1 MPDRAALIHDFVSN
15 TVWKDW
21 PRKPIQGDAS
31 SRRYWRLTNG
41 DQTVI
46 LMDDA
51 PEIGGSTVPF
61 AAIAQLLLGHGL
73 CAPHILA
80 HDPDNGLMI
89 ISDLGNYDVAALLRA
104 RPEQEMALYRIS
116 VEVLVKLHNIK
127 PPDDLGRMT
136 AQVGADML
144 DPVGMFYCRA
154 DITDLQRQML
164 VALETYAP
172 IANTL
177 ALRDYHAENLVWRSA
192 LGGLDRVGLLD
203 FQDAFVA
210 PAGYDL
216 ASLLRDARR
225 DVGQDTTEEMIT
237 YFSEQINAGPTFRT
251 QLACV
256 AIQRNLRILGVF
268 GRLSLKMGKVR
279 YLDLIP
285 RVWGH
290 IMTDLEDPKLAR
302 LRQAVL
308 DTVPAPTKEL
318 LAGLR
323 S

>member
-308 DTVPAPTKEL
+308 DTVPAPSKEL

>member
-46 LMDDA
+46 LMDGA
-51 PEIGGSTVPF
+51 PELGGSTVPF

>member
-51 PEIGGSTVPF
+51 PELGGSTVPF

-308 DTVPAPTKEL
+308 DTVPAPSKEL

>member
-89 ISDLGNYDVAALLRA
+89 ISDLGNHDVAALLRA
-104 RPEQEMALYRIS
+104 RPEQEMALYRMS

-192 LGGLDRVGLLD
+192 HEGLDRVGLLD

-237 YFSEQINAGPTFRT
+237 YFSEQISAGPTFRT

-290 IMTDLEDPKLAR
+290 IMTDLEDPKLTR

>member
-51 PEIGGSTVPF
+51 PELGGSTVSF

-89 ISDLGNYDVAALLRA
+89 ISDLGNHDVAALLRA
-104 RPEQEMALYRIS
+104 RPEQEMALYRMS

-192 LGGLDRVGLLD
+192 HEGLDRVGLLD

-237 YFSEQINAGPTFRT
+237 YFSEQISAGPTFRT

-308 DTVPAPTKEL
+308 DTVPEPSKEL

>member
-144 DPVGMFYCRA
+144 DPVGTFYCRA

>member
-192 LGGLDRVGLLD
+192 HEGLDRVGLLD